1 MLIFLTGGAR
11 SGKSSTAV
19 RAAAKRQT
27 PVTVIATATAGDA
40 EMAQRIARHQSDR
53 PEHWALIEE
62 PVDLLAAATSVDSDH
77 TMIVDCLALWAN
89 NRLTDE
95 AEQVLDEALQLADL
109 LAARRERAY
118 VVSNEVGSGIVPAD
132 VATRRFRDVLGSI
145 NQLMAERSDAA
156 YLCVAGH
163 LLPLEQSA
171 DFDV

>member
-11 SGKSSTAV
+11 SGKSTTAV
-19 RAAAKRQT
+19 RAAAKRHT

-62 PVDLLAAATSVDSDH
+62 PVDLLAAAASVDSDH
-77 TMIVDCLALWAN
+77 TIIVDCLALWAN

-109 LAARRERAY
+109 LAARSERAY

-132 VATRRFRDVLGSI
+132 DVTRRFRDLLGSI
-145 NQLMAERSDAA
+145 NQLMAERADAA
-156 YLCVAGH
+156 YLCVAGR